1 MRTEPYNF
9 VHQGH
14 EAEALGDPC
23 WNEHTVIQV
32 AELKYKNDKLTVE
45 RDAGLS
51 FRRKPPVDATA
62 DD

>member
-1 MRTEPYNF
+1 MDNY

-14 EAEALGDPC
+14 EAEALGDPYR
-23 WNEHTVIQV
+23 NQHTVIQV
-32 AELKYKNDKLTVE
+32 NELKYKNGKLTAE

-51 FRRKPPVDATA
+51 FRRKPSVDGNA